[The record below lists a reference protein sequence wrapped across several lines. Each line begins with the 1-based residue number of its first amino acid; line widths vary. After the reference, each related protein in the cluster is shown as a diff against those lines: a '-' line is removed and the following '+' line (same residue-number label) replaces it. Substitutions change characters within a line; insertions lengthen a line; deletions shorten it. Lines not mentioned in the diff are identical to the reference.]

1 MLLVNSIPEFE
12 GHNNV
17 YKLSQGTPL
26 DNDVNEIKALGKF
39 IPWINSKYILL
50 LTTARL
56 FYRIYIYVKLQQMQ
70 YPKST

>member
-12 GHNNV
+12 DHNNV

-39 IPWINSKYILL
+39 IP
-50 LTTARL
+50 
-56 FYRIYIYVKLQQMQ
+56 
-70 YPKST
+70 